1 MASDQR
7 PPKASIGILKD
18 LGTGR
23 GGEITYLKEKIN
35 PRLPVIGRFLLDPG
49 PLGPEENQELHSCP
63 FSEVLQAH
71 QHGPLE
77 GLRWGVGAFLLP
89 FL

>member
-63 FSEVLQAH
+63 I
-71 QHGPLE
+71 
-77 GLRWGVGAFLLP
+77 LRSSPSTSAWAP
-89 FL
+89 